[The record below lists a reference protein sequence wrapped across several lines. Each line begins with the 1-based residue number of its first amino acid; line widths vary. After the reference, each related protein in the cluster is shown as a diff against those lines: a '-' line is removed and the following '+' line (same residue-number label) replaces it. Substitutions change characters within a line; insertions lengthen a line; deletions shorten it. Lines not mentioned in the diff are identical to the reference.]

1 MRSQISELVDEVY
14 AEHEGRVHP
23 KPRLRSV
30 QPVVCPPLARANWE
44 AVSRDYAQAMSTDIS
59 DTERAAIVAIRAEER
74 RQARLSSQ
82 FHTRVNSQVP
92 TSSGLGAR
100 ILQALGR

>member
-1 MRSQISELVDEVY
+1 MRSQIAELVDEVY

-30 QPVVCPPLARANWE
+30 QPVACPPLARVNWE
-44 AVSRDYAQAMSTDIS
+44 AVSRDYAHAMASDIS
-59 DTERAAIVAIRAEER
+59 DSERAAIVAIRAEER

-82 FHTRVNSQVP
+82 FHTRVSAQVR
-92 TSSGLGAR
+92 SSNGLSAR
-100 ILQALGR
+100 VLRAIGR